1 MTVSRLNFQFAS
13 WIPTLAWPRKYL
25 SGAGMT
31 KKDGVRGWVSF
42 VAFFL
47 SVSLLSFAGPLH
59 ALDTDVTRMTLSGLQ
74 GVYVAVEE
82 FQPNLMKYG
91 AVQKAG
97 LSKEA
102 LQREIEARLNKA
114 GIKVLTWDQ
123 ALKTPGAPFLYI
135 VVNTH
140 ESEKYWYAYDIRIE
154 LQQLVSMAANPKVRA
169 MAGTW
174 STNMTGIANIGTLQ
188 VIKDDVGVLVGKF
201 VQVYKAANK
210 K

>member
-1 MTVSRLNFQFAS
+1 
-13 WIPTLAWPRKYL
+13 
-25 SGAGMT
+25 
-31 KKDGVRGWVSF
+31 
-42 VAFFL
+42 
-47 SVSLLSFAGPLH
+47 
-59 ALDTDVTRMTLSGLQ
+59 
-74 GVYVAVEE
+74 
-82 FQPNLMKYG
+82 
-91 AVQKAG
+91 
-97 LSKEA
+97 

-123 ALKTPGAPFLYI
+123 ALKTPGSPFLYV

>member
-1 MTVSRLNFQFAS
+1 
-13 WIPTLAWPRKYL
+13 
-25 SGAGMT
+25 
-31 KKDGVRGWVSF
+31 
-42 VAFFL
+42 
-47 SVSLLSFAGPLH
+47 
-59 ALDTDVTRMTLSGLQ
+59 
-74 GVYVAVEE
+74 VAVEE